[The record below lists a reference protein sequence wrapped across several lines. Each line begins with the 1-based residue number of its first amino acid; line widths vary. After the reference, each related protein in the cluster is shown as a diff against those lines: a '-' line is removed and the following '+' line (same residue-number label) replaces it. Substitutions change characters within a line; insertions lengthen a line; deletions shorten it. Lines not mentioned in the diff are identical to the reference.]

1 MIKSY
6 IVDSTF
12 NNMRFDRWLR
22 IKLGKVPQG
31 LIEKTLRSGKIK
43 INKKKVK
50 SSFKIKTNDKVDI
63 FNFNFKEEVT
73 QKKIKFSPSNEV
85 IKANEDLII
94 DNNDDFVVLNKSSGI
109 SVQGGTKSK
118 KNLIDIFTKSEIFHG
133 TKPYSVHRLDKDTSG
148 VFIMAK
154 NRETA
159 QLLTSLFRLR
169 KVHKTYLAICNGEL
183 EKNSGQWSEE
193 LIRYENGKK
202 IIEKAQTTF
211 KVLDKNSNSTL
222 VEMKPITGR
231 KHQLRKQLFNIGHS
245 IYGDKKYR
253 SSTSD
258 KGINKDL
265 MLHSY
270 QIRFMIKDKRY
281 TYRALIPDYF
291 KKLLKTK
298 RLNFVGLK

>member
-22 IKLGKVPQG
+22 IKLGKIPQG

-63 FNFNFKEEVT
+63 FNFYFEEKII

-154 NRETA
+154 NRITA

-183 EKNSGQWSEE
+183 EKNSGQWNDE
-193 LIRYENGKK
+193 LIRYENGEK

-222 VEMKPITGR
+222 VEMKPVTGR

-281 TYRALIPDYF
+281 TYRALVPDYF
-291 KKLLKTK
+291 KKLLKNK

>member
-22 IKLGKVPQG
+22 IKLGKIPQG

-63 FNFNFKEEVT
+63 FNFYFEEKII

-202 IIEKAQTTF
+202 IVEKAQTTF

>member
-1 MIKSY
+1 MNKSF
-6 IVDSTF
+6 IVNLTC
-12 NNMRFDRWLR
+12 NNMRIDRWLR
-22 IKLGKVPQG
+22 GKLGKIPQS
-31 LIEKTLRSGKIK
+31 LIEKSLRSGKIK

-50 SSFKIKTNDKVDI
+50 SSFKIKTNDQINI
-63 FNFNFKEEVT
+63 FNFNFKERIN
-73 QKKIKFSPSNEV
+73 QKKIKFIPTNEV
-85 IKANEDLII
+85 VKSNEDLII
-94 DNNDDFVVLNKSSGI
+94 DNNDNFIVINKSAGI

-118 KNLIDIFTKSEIFHG
+118 KNLVDIFAKSEIFKG

-183 EKNSGQWSEE
+183 QKNSGEWNDE
-193 LIRYENGKK
+193 LIRFDNGKK
-202 IIEKAQTTF
+202 IIEKAKTIF
-211 KVLDKNSNSTL
+211 KVIDKNSNSSL

-231 KHQLRKQLFNIGHS
+231 KHQLRKQLFSIGHS
-245 IYGDKKYR
+245 IYGDQKYKSF
-253 SSTSD
+253 SSI
-258 KGINKDL
+258 KGINKNL

-270 QIRFMIKDKRY
+270 QLKFMIKDKKY
-281 TYRALIPDYF
+281 TYKALLPEYF

-298 RLNFVGLK
+298 RLNFVNLK

>member
-6 IVDSTF
+6 IVESTF

-148 VFIMAK
+148 VFIIAK

-202 IIEKAQTTF
+202 IVEKAQTTF

-270 QIRFMIKDKRY
+270 QIRFMIKDRKY

>member
-202 IIEKAQTTF
+202 IVEKAQTTF
-211 KVLDKNSNSTL
+211 KVLDKNSNSSL

-245 IYGDKKYR
+245 IFGDKKYR